1 MSLKIGEEIKASTST
16 VSSTGV
22 YQSTGTTNTD
32 WVVLS
37 KSDFDIQGTQDFG
50 DNFITVNFANTGEGS
65 AFIYLGDA
73 SSSNPTGIEVQP
85 SQGVMISPP
94 TNIGSKFSFK
104 KGDASDKVT
113 ITADFGES

>member
-1 MSLKIGEEIKASTST
+1 MSLRIGEEPLNPISET
-16 VSSTGV
+16 VTGI
-22 YQSTGTTNTD
+22 YQNTANTNTN

-37 KSDFDIQGTQDFG
+37 KSDFDIQGSQDLG
-50 DNFITVNFANTGEGS
+50 DNFITVNFTHTGSAS

-73 SSSNPTGIEVQP
+73 SSNPTGIEVQP
-85 SQGVMISPP
+85 NQGVMISPP
-94 TNIGSKFSFK
+94 TSIGSKFSFK

>member
-1 MSLKIGEEIKASTST
+1 MSLKIGEEIKAAPST

-50 DNFITVNFANTGEGS
+50 DNFITVNFTNTGSSS

-73 SSSNPTGIEVQP
+73 SSNPTGIEVQP
-85 SQGVMISPP
+85 NQGVMISPP
-94 TNIGSKFSFK
+94 TSIGSKLSFK